1 MSITISQHPLMVAC
15 LSFSVLLSLTVT
27 KHLISPGKGV
37 KGRKDVGKDNDK
49 EEVYVT
55 NETYCLGAVVVTG
68 NFWFLSPGL
77 FGLFEKKNCRLTCG
91 VCMFSVCLHV
101 LFFFAAALTSTH
113 SPKTYRLD

>member
-55 NETYCLGAVVVTG
+55 NETDCLGAVVVTG

-77 FGLFEKKNCRLTCG
+77 FGLFEKKTVASRVEFVCSPCA
-91 VCMFSVCLHV
+91 CMFC
-101 LFFFAAALTSTH
+101 FFL
-113 SPKTYRLD
+113 RLR

>member
-77 FGLFEKKNCRLTCG
+77 FGLFEKKKLSPHVWSLYVLRVPACFVFFCG
-91 VCMFSVCLHV
+91 CADVY
-101 LFFFAAALTSTH
+101 
-113 SPKTYRLD
+113 P